1 MQGTVAGFPGESAS
15 LINFWRIDLAQT
27 YAASGLT
34 PQQWDSD
41 FFRDY
46 VRASRYRRYMG
57 TDEASIFQ
65 LKEDLTKKKGDSV
78 TFALVNELTGNGV
91 TGNTTLKGNEER
103 LNSRSHRVSVD
114 VLRHVVAVDDWDV
127 QKSVI
132 DLRNAARTQIREWA
146 MKKLRDGI
154 TSALGQIDGTAFASA
169 AAGARNTWTANNQD
183 RLLFGTTTA
192 NYNATFATACGAIG
206 ASEQC
211 SPVALSLMKRMAQA
225 ASPKIKP
232 VMVKET
238 DQEWYV
244 CFIGPRAW
252 RDLTEDNPTTNALT
266 LANRDARVRGVDN
279 PLFTGDSLVW
289 DGMILREIP
298 EIAALTDQSGSA
310 GAALEPVYLCGAQA
324 VGLAWAQ
331 RTKSTTDTDDYEFLH
346 GVGVQE
352 IRGIE
357 KLRFGTAAGADT
369 TTPKDHGIVTGF
381 FAAAAD

>member
-1 MQGTVAGFPGESAS
+1 M
-15 LINFWRIDLAQT
+15 AQT
-27 YAASGLT
+27 FAVSGLT
-34 PQQWDSD
+34 PQQWDD
-41 FFRDY
+41 NFFRDY
-46 VRASRYRRYMG
+46 VRASRFKRYMG
-57 TDEASIFQ
+57 TDEDSIIQ
-65 LKEDLTKKKGDSV
+65 LKEDLAKKKGDSV

-103 LNSRSHRVSVD
+103 LNSRSHRLAVD
-114 VLRHVVAVDDWDV
+114 VLRHAVAVDDWDT

-132 DLRNAARTQIREWA
+132 DLRDAARVQLREWA
-146 MKKLRDGI
+146 QKKLRDNI
-154 TSALGQIDGTAFASA
+154 TQALGQIDGVNFTSSTVAQ
-169 AAGARNTWTANNQD
+169 RNTWTANNQD
-183 RLLFGTTTA
+183 RILFGDTTA
-192 NYNATFATACGAIG
+192 NYNATFATATFAVSAGD
-206 ASEQC
+206 QC
-211 SPVALSLMKRMAQA
+211 SPNALSLMKRMAQA

-232 VMVKET
+232 VMVKEM

-244 CFIGPRAW
+244 VFVGPRAW
-252 RDLTEDNPTTNALT
+252 RDLTEDNPTTNPLT

-298 EIAALTDQSGSA
+298 EIASLESSLSSSGVSI
-310 GAALEPVYLCGAQA
+310 EPVYLCGAQA

-357 KLRFGTAAGADT
+357 KLRFGTVAGADT

>member
-1 MQGTVAGFPGESAS
+1 M
-15 LINFWRIDLAQT
+15 AQT

-34 PQQWDSD
+34 PQQWDSE
-41 FFRDY
+41 FFTDY
-46 VRASRYRRYMG
+46 VRASRFKRYMG
-57 TDEASIFQ
+57 TDEGSIIQ

-78 TFALVNELTGNGV
+78 TFALVNELVGDGV
-91 TGNTTLKGNEER
+91 TGNQTLKGNEER
-103 LNSRSHRVSVD
+103 LGSRSHRVYVD
-114 VLRHVVAVDDWDV
+114 VLRHAVAVDDWDV

-132 DLRNAARTQIREWA
+132 DLRNAAKTQLREWA
-146 MKKLRDGI
+146 QKKLRDGI
-154 TSALGQIDGTAFASA
+154 TNALGQIDGVNYTASSA
-169 AAGARNTWTANNQD
+169 AQRNTWTANNSD
-183 RLLFGTTTA
+183 RVLFGLTTS
-192 NYNATFATACGAIG
+192 NYNATFATAVGGLSAG
-206 ASEQC
+206 EQLT
-211 SPVALSLMKRMAQA
+211 PNALSLMKRLAQA

-232 VMVKET
+232 VYVREM

-244 CFIGPRAW
+244 CFIGPKAW
-252 RDLTEDNPTTNALT
+252 RDLTEDNPTTNVLT

-289 DGMILREIP
+289 DGMILRELP
-298 EIAALTDQSGSA
+298 EIAALDVSGSA
-310 GAALEPVYLCGAQA
+310 GARIEPVYLCGAQA
-324 VGLAWAQ
+324 IGMAWAQ

-357 KLRFGTAAGADT
+357 KLRFGTGASDT

>member
-1 MQGTVAGFPGESAS
+1 
-15 LINFWRIDLAQT
+15 LAQT
-27 YAASGLT
+27 FAVSGLT
-34 PQQWDSD
+34 PQQWDD
-41 FFRDY
+41 EFFRDY

-57 TDEASIFQ
+57 TDEASIIQ
-65 LKEDLTKKKGDSV
+65 LKEDLTKKKGDRV

-103 LNSRSHRVSVD
+103 LNSRSHAVSVD
-114 VLRHVVAVDDWDV
+114 VLRHAVAVDDWDV

-132 DLRNAARTQIREWA
+132 DLRNAAKTQLREWA
-146 MKKLRDGI
+146 QKKLRDGI
-154 TSALGQIDGTAFASA
+154 TDALGQIDGTKFSSSTVA
-169 AAGARNTWTANNQD
+169 ARDTWVTNNRDRVLFGDNTANW
-183 RLLFGTTTA
+183 
-192 NYNATFATACGAIG
+192 NATFATASFAVSAAESLTPNI
-206 ASEQC
+206 
-211 SPVALSLMKRMAQA
+211 LSLMKRMAQA

-232 VMVKET
+232 VMVKDT

-244 CFIGPRAW
+244 AFVGPRSW
-252 RDLTEDNPTTNALT
+252 RDLNEDNPTTNPLI

-289 DGMILREIP
+289 DGIIIRQIP
-298 EIAALTDQSGSA
+298 EIAVIDSSLSSSGV
-310 GAALEPVYLCGAQA
+310 ALEPVYLCGAQA
-324 VGLAWAQ
+324 IGLAWAQ

-369 TTPKDHGIVTGF
+369 TTPKDHGIVTAFVG
-381 FAAAAD
+381 AAAD

>member
-1 MQGTVAGFPGESAS
+1 M
-15 LINFWRIDLAQT
+15 AQT

-34 PQQWDSD
+34 PQQWDSE
-41 FFRDY
+41 FFTDY
-46 VRASRYRRYMG
+46 VRASRFKRYMG
-57 TDEASIFQ
+57 TDEGSIIQ

-78 TFALVNELTGNGV
+78 TFALVNELVGDGV
-91 TGNTTLKGNEER
+91 TGNQTLKGNEER
-103 LNSRSHRVSVD
+103 LGSRSHRVYVD
-114 VLRHVVAVDDWDV
+114 VLRHAVAVDDWDV

-132 DLRNAARTQIREWA
+132 DLRNAAKTQLREWA
-146 MKKLRDGI
+146 QKKLRDGI
-154 TSALGQIDGTAFASA
+154 TNALGQIDGVNYTSSTAAQ
-169 AAGARNTWTANNQD
+169 RNTWTANNSD
-183 RLLFGTTTA
+183 RVLFGLTTS
-192 NYNATFATACGAIG
+192 NYNATFATAVGGLSAG
-206 ASEQC
+206 EQLT
-211 SPVALSLMKRMAQA
+211 PNALSLMKRLAQA

-232 VMVKET
+232 VYVREM

-244 CFIGPRAW
+244 CFIGPKAW
-252 RDLTEDNPTTNALT
+252 RDLTEDNPTTNVLT

-289 DGMILREIP
+289 DGMILRELP
-298 EIAALTDQSGSA
+298 EIAALDVSGSA
-310 GAALEPVYLCGAQA
+310 GARIEPVYLCGAQA
-324 VGLAWAQ
+324 IGMAWAQ

-357 KLRFGTAAGADT
+357 KLRFGTGASDT

>member
-1 MQGTVAGFPGESAS
+1 M
-15 LINFWRIDLAQT
+15 AQT

-34 PQQWDSD
+34 PQQWDD
-41 FFRDY
+41 QFFTDY
-46 VRASRYRRYMG
+46 VRSSRYKRYMG

-65 LKEDLTKKKGDSV
+65 LKDDLTKKKGDKV

-103 LNSRSHRVSVD
+103 LGSRSHALTVD
-114 VLRHVVAVDDWDV
+114 VLRHAVAVDDWDV

-132 DLRNAARTQIREWA
+132 DLRNAAKVQLREWA
-146 MKKLRDGI
+146 MKKLRDAC
-154 TSALGQIDGTAFASA
+154 TNALGQIDGVDFTSSTVAQ
-169 AAGARNTWTANNQD
+169 RNTWTANNQD
-183 RLLFGTTTA
+183 RILFGDTTA
-192 NYNATFATACGAIG
+192 NYNATFATGTFAIS
-206 ASEQC
+206 AAESL
-211 SPVALSLMKRMAQA
+211 SPAILSLMKRMAQA

-232 VMVKET
+232 VYVKEM

-244 CFIGPRAW
+244 VFVGPRSW
-252 RDLTEDNPTTNALT
+252 RDLTEDNPTTNPLI

-289 DGMILREIP
+289 DGLILREIP
-298 EIAALTDQSGSA
+298 EIAALDSSLSSSGV
-310 GAALEPVYLCGAQA
+310 ALEPVYLCGAQA

-352 IRGIE
+352 IRRIE

-369 TTPKDHGIVTGF
+369 TTPKDHGIVTAFVG
-381 FAAAAD
+381 AAAD

>member
-1 MQGTVAGFPGESAS
+1 MS
-15 LINFWRIDLAQT
+15 QT
-27 YAASGLT
+27 YAVTGLT
-34 PQQWDSD
+34 PQQWDDD

-46 VRASRYRRYMG
+46 VRASRFKRYMG
-57 TDEASIFQ
+57 TDEASIIQ
-65 LKEDLTKKKGDSV
+65 LKEDLSKKKGDSV

-91 TGNTTLKGNEER
+91 TGNSTLKGNEER
-103 LNSRSHRVSVD
+103 LNSRSHKVTVD
-114 VLRHVVAVDDWDV
+114 VLRHAVAVDDWDA

-132 DLRNAARTQIREWA
+132 DLRNAAKVQLREWA
-146 MKKLRDGI
+146 QKKLRDGI
-154 TSALGQIDGTAFASA
+154 LNALGQIDGVNFTSSTVAQ
-169 AAGARNTWTANNQD
+169 RDTWTANNAD
-183 RLLFGTTTA
+183 RIVWGTARNTSAT
-192 NYNATFATACGAIG
+192 TFATETFTISAGAG
-206 ASEQC
+206 DRLA
-211 SPVALSLMKRMAQA
+211 PTTLSLMKRVAQS

-232 VMVKET
+232 VYVKEM

-244 CFIGPRAW
+244 VFVGPLSW
-252 RDLTEDNPTTNALT
+252 RNLTEDNPTTNVLT

-298 EIAALTDQSGSA
+298 EITQLEASLSSTGVR
-310 GAALEPVYLCGAQA
+310 LEPVYLCGAQA

-357 KLRFGTAAGADT
+357 KLRFGTVAGADT
-369 TTPKDHGIVTGF
+369 TTPKDHGIVTAF
-381 FAAAAD
+381 VNAAAD